1 MEYCNMSFN
10 GYLIKIG
17 GYTDQVE
24 RYIVHRSYHVSKKP
38 LDLDSNRDGDG
49 ILKRNV
55 LEHVPYTISFNLRN
69 NLNNNDVQDFMG
81 KVRNAFTVPRE
92 RKLVLEFYNP
102 EDNNYISQDV
112 YMVDPDFIIDHIDEK
127 TNQVFYREISI
138 KFVGY

>member
-1 MEYCNMSFN
+1 MSFA

-17 GYTDQVE
+17 GYTDAVE
-24 RYIVHRSYHVSKKP
+24 QYIVHRSYHVSKKP

-55 LEHVPYTISFNLRN
+55 LDHVPYTVSFNLRN
-69 NLNNNDVQDFMG
+69 NLNNIQIQHFMSI
-81 KVRNAFTVPRE
+81 VRSQFTISRE

-102 EDNNYISQDV
+102 EDDNYISQDV
-112 YMVDPDFIIDHIDEK
+112 YLVDPDFIIDHIDLK
-127 TNQVFYREISI
+127 SNQVFYREISI